1 MTLQDILGEYLT
13 RRNITGREFARNCN
27 GKISYPYIA
36 NIIRGYSPSTGEPPK
51 VSNEKLKIIAE
62 GMGITFEELLD
73 MMNDRPIKES
83 YAPNARPEH
92 GVLITAPREE
102 TFSQEFIDRLAEKL
116 NVGLDEKINK
126 SINERISQN
135 PEIQPRKYKMLSAGA
150 LTLTDEQLDKV
161 YAMAHLMYPDTFPL
175 EEKERKEGQ

>member
-1 MTLQDILGEYLT
+1 MYIGEIIIKYRKEHRLSL
-13 RRNITGREFARNCN
+13 RAFAEKCN
-27 GKISYPYIA
+27 GITH
-36 NIIRGYSPSTGEPPK
+36 GYLAALEKGENPNTKKPSNPSP
-51 VSNEKLKIIAE
+51 EKLEAIAR
-62 GMGITFEELLD
+62 GMDITYAQLDD

-116 NVGLDEKINK
+116 NVELDERINK

-150 LTLTDEQLDKV
+150 LTLTDDQLDKV
-161 YAMAHLMYPDTFPL
+161 YAMAHLMYPDRFPL
-175 EEKERKEGQ
+175 DDEERKEGQ